1 MKSNQFRNRSG
12 GESGFS
18 KRGNFSGDRRGG
30 DRRGSNFNG
39 DKRRDDRGNNFN
51 GDKRRDDRGGNFN
64 NNRNGDRRDKFGG
77 DRRDRDRDRDMDR
90 KRKGD
95 FTKEPAEKQF
105 RPDKKAS
112 LQVQEGDSPLL
123 KLLKEKGWLYVP
135 ETELHRISTVIRRAE
150 NTSDIVRFNDLLS
163 EYAKD
168 RKYAC
173 AVYAFREFVM
183 SSEGRHAGMFK
194 PSVYTF
200 GSFINAAA
208 NCDDCDLAESVFR
221 IMQGDEYKIP
231 PNVIAFTA
239 LVKVFS
245 NAGRLTKATELISEM
260 VQMGIK
266 PNIRTYNALLR
277 GCMHYGAAN
286 HVKALNFR
294 SHGLSPDLSTYE
306 YSIKTL
312 CHCGDFAEARRLC
325 DEMDEAFSA
334 SSPAAHLSVA
344 MVLLFLGKFS
354 EANEEIA
361 RTTALLAKNSTLASG
376 GADLGASVLKF
387 SRHQKRELEL
397 ELEALKKFFAEIPRG
412 TSFHRVFTSSPRV
425 LVAAPAGPRRVS
437 KDDVRTLLASARG
450 DRLMVELCSG
460 YGDWIVDRAKRDPA
474 ATWCAVEIMHD
485 RAYSAWSRAILNGV
499 EQNVL
504 SVCADAVD
512 MLRFGL
518 EEDSVDELFVNFPEP
533 APDGM
538 KHFILTGPFVVNA
551 RKALKMGSY
560 LTLVTD
566 NKPLAEQAAKA
577 FNEIAFFGTVH
588 YGTDVPEDYGSS
600 YFDRLWFNGKRTD
613 RFIVRARKV

>member
-1 MKSNQFRNRSG
+1 MKSNQFRNKGSS
-12 GESGFS
+12 ESGFS
-18 KRGNFSGDRRGG
+18 KRGNFSGGGDRRGG
-30 DRRGSNFNG
+30 DKRGTNFSSNRNGDKRDKFNGNKFNG
-39 DKRRDDRGNNFN
+39 DKRGTNFNSKFN
-51 GDKRRDDRGGNFN
+51 GD
-64 NNRNGDRRDKFGG
+64 
-77 DRRDRDRDRDMDR
+77 RDRKDTDR

-95 FTKEPAEKQF
+95 FTSEPTEKHF
-105 RPDKKAS
+105 KPDRKSS
-112 LQVQEGDSPLL
+112 LQVQDSDSPLL
-123 KLLKEKGWLYVP
+123 KLLKSKGWLYVP
-135 ETELHRISTVIRRAE
+135 EAELHRISTVIRRAE

-173 AVYAFREFVM
+173 AVHSFREFI
-183 SSEGRHAGMFK
+183 SSCEGRHSGMFK

-221 IMQGDEYKIP
+221 IMQGDPYSIP

-245 NAGRLTKATELISEM
+245 NAGRLAKATELISEM
-260 VQMGIK
+260 LQLGIP

-277 GCMHYGAAN
+277 GCMHYGSAQ
-286 HVKALNFR
+286 HVKALALKSR
-294 SHGLSPDLSTYE
+294 GIAPDLSAYE

-325 DEMDEAFSA
+325 AEMDAAFPSSA
-334 SSPAAHLSVA
+334 SPGAHLAVA
-344 MVLLFLGKFS
+344 MALLFLGKFA
-354 EANEEIA
+354 EASDEIA
-361 RTTALLAKNSTLASG
+361 RTAALLAKSG
-376 GADLGASVLKF
+376 GGSASSSSDLGASVLKF

-397 ELEALKKFFAEIPRG
+397 ELEALKKFFAEVPRDVP
-412 TSFHRVFTSSPRV
+412 FHRVFSSSPRV
-425 LVAAPAGPRRVS
+425 LVAAPAGQRRVS
-437 KDDVRTLLASARG
+437 GDDVRTLLASARG

-460 YGDWIVDRAKRDPA
+460 YGDWIVERAKRDSE

-518 EEDSVDELFVNFPEP
+518 DEDSVDELFVNFPEP

-551 RKALKMGSY
+551 RRALKMGSF

-600 YFDRLWFNGKRTD
+600 YFDRLWFNGKRTE